1 MIEAKYSNNI
11 RPILDKFDK
20 IREILKD
27 TKIDIP
33 KIVAVG
39 DQSSGKSSV
48 LDSISGIALPKGGG
62 RVTRCPIEIQ
72 LRKEDKN
79 GKKGYAKIQIEGD
92 ESFKQCT
99 FEELKQK
106 IKVYQKRILEYC
118 EKEKKIIVDKVIKI
132 QVFNEK
138 APDLTLI
145 DLPGLTYIDGK
156 AETEIKKLYK
166 KYTSGLNTIILLVVS
181 GHNEIDS
188 SESYKCI
195 NLNNTIPIYTKI
207 DQILSLKGEDEKL
220 YNKVMNAEIKT
231 GYRPIIVRNRSE
243 EEIKDNVF
251 VDEEELRKIE
261 KESIDNNEYL
271 NKLDESCKGIYALVT
286 LLIEIQ
292 KKLLIESRKGI
303 LEQIKKEINKLEK
316 EIINLPPSSVTPEEK
331 MNIFDKCCRTFQDLI
346 DNNNYFQ
353 DMNIE
358 CLIRKQFE
366 EFKEEFKADFN
377 EFISEEYV
385 KKISEAVDNSIGL
398 QLENFFN
405 DRCVYSLIQ
414 EKISDYFSID
424 CIDFINKIEDIL
436 QNYLSKYIQIAFET
450 YPDLSE
456 SIIIE
461 FENQLKSQKEKLI
474 NFYEMISN
482 LERDNIFTMDSRYM
496 STFNKLYHEVLDS
509 KKEQKTNNSTNFFG
523 NTVNNNNSL
532 FCNQNIQTVFS
543 VKEKNVQNV
552 ENVSP
557 IKEKKDYSMFYQ
569 SNDNVIKVVI
579 SIYAYCRIF
588 ENRFLDYFYKYI
600 IKAFIQF
607 FIKDPTRIIRNKFK
621 PDMIYDR
628 IEIIQK
634 RDITMKQLKALT
646 EAKQMIN
653 NIL

>member
-1 MIEAKYSNNI
+1 MLEAKYRNNI

-48 LDSISGIALPKGGG
+48 LDSISGISLPKGEG

-79 GKKGYAKIQIEGD
+79 GKKGYARIQIEGD

-106 IKVYQKRILEYC
+106 IKIYQKRILEYC
-118 EKEKKIIVDKVIKI
+118 ESEKKIIVDKVIKI

-156 AETEIKKLYK
+156 AETEIKKLYN

-188 SESYKCI
+188 SESYKCV
-195 NLNNTIPIYTKI
+195 NLKNTIPIYTKI
-207 DQILSLKGEDEKL
+207 DQILSLSGEDEKL
-220 YNKVMNAEIKT
+220 YNKVMNPEIKT

-243 EEIKDNVF
+243 EEIKSNTF
-251 VDEEELRKIE
+251 VDEEELRKLE
-261 KESIDNNEYL
+261 KESINSNKYL
-271 NKLDESCKGIYALVT
+271 NKLDESCKGILALVS

-303 LEQIKKEINKLEK
+303 LEQIKKESNKLEK
-316 EIINLPPSSVTPEEK
+316 EIENLPPSSITNEEK

-346 DNNNYFQ
+346 ENNNYFQ
-353 DMNIE
+353 DINIE
-358 CLIRKQFE
+358 CQVRKQFE
-366 EFKEEFKADFN
+366 EFKDEFITDFN
-377 EFISEEYV
+377 DFTDEEYI
-385 KKISEAVDNSIGL
+385 KKVSDVVENSIGL

-405 DRCVYSLIQ
+405 DKCVYSLIQ

-424 CIDFINKIEDIL
+424 CKDFIDKIENLL
-436 QNYLSKYIQIAFET
+436 QKYLSEYIQIAFKS
-450 YPDLSE
+450 YPDLAE

-461 FENQLKSQKEKLI
+461 FENQLKIQKKKLI
-474 NFYEMISN
+474 DFYEIISN

-496 STFNKLYHEVLDS
+496 TIFNQIYHEILDS
-509 KKEQKTNNSTNFFG
+509 KKEKNNNLQKNTLFTNND
-523 NTVNNNNSL
+523 
-532 FCNQNIQTVFS
+532 TVFFN
-543 VKEKNVQNV
+543 KKN
-552 ENVSP
+552 
-557 IKEKKDYSMFYQ
+557 DYSMFLDY
-569 SNDNVIKVVI
+569 NDNVIKVVV
-579 SIYAYCRIF
+579 SVYAYCFIF
-588 ENRFLDYFYKYI
+588 ENRFLDYFFKYI
-600 IKAFIQF
+600 IKTFIQF
-607 FIKDPTRIIRNKFK
+607 FIIEPTRIIRNKFK
-621 PDMIYDR
+621 PDMIFDR

-634 RDITMKQLKALT
+634 RDITMKQLKALK
-646 EAKQMIN
+646 EARQMIN

>member
-1 MIEAKYSNNI
+1 MLEAKYRNNI

-48 LDSISGIALPKGGG
+48 LDSISGISLPKGEG

-79 GKKGYAKIQIEGD
+79 GKKGYARIQIEGD

-106 IKVYQKRILEYC
+106 IKIYQKRILEYC

-156 AETEIKKLYK
+156 AETEIKKLYN

-188 SESYKCI
+188 SESYKCV
-195 NLNNTIPIYTKI
+195 NLKNTIPIYTKI
-207 DQILSLKGEDEKL
+207 DQILSLSGEDEKL
-220 YNKVMNAEIKT
+220 YNKVMNPEIKT

-243 EEIKDNVF
+243 EEIKSNTF
-251 VDEEELRKIE
+251 VDEEELRKLE
-261 KESIDNNEYL
+261 KESINSNKYL
-271 NKLDESCKGIYALVT
+271 NKLDESCKGILALVS

-303 LEQIKKEINKLEK
+303 LEQIKKESNKLEK
-316 EIINLPPSSVTPEEK
+316 EIINLPPSSITIEEK

-346 DNNNYFQ
+346 ENNNYFQ
-353 DMNIE
+353 DINIE
-358 CLIRKQFE
+358 CQVRKQFE
-366 EFKEEFKADFN
+366 EFKDEFITDFN
-377 EFISEEYV
+377 DFTDEEYI
-385 KKISEAVDNSIGL
+385 KKVSDVVENSIGL

-405 DRCVYSLIQ
+405 DKCVYSLIQ

-424 CIDFINKIEDIL
+424 CKDFIDKIENLL
-436 QNYLSKYIQIAFET
+436 QNYLSEYIQIAFKS
-450 YPDLSE
+450 YPDLAE

-461 FENQLKSQKEKLI
+461 FENQLKIQKKKLI
-474 NFYEMISN
+474 NFYEIISN

-496 STFNKLYHEVLDS
+496 TIFEQIYHEILDL
-509 KKEQKTNNSTNFFG
+509 KKEKNNLQ
-523 NTVNNNNSL
+523 NNSL
-532 FCNQNIQTVFS
+532 FSNNNTLDIS
-543 VKEKNVQNV
+543 KKN
-552 ENVSP
+552 
-557 IKEKKDYSMFYQ
+557 DYSMFLDY
-569 SNDNVIKVVI
+569 NDNVIKVVI
-579 SIYAYCRIF
+579 SIYAYCFIF
-588 ENRFLDYFYKYI
+588 ENRFLDYFFKYI
-600 IKAFIQF
+600 IKTFIQF
-607 FIKDPTRIIRNKFK
+607 FIKEPTRIIRNKFK
-621 PDMIYDR
+621 PDMIFDR

-634 RDITMKQLKALT
+634 RDITMKQLKALK
-646 EAKQMIN
+646 EARQMIN